1 MAITTPHS
9 KVIQSVLS
17 CLSTAPG
24 IKRYWLAYSGGID
37 SHVLL
42 HVLSSHQHIF
52 GDAKFQAVH
61 INHALSPQADQW
73 AEHCRLTCERL
84 QIPFIAIDVDATPRP
99 GESPEAR
106 AREVRYQAIERLIKT
121 DDCLLTAHH
130 QDDQVETLLL
140 QLMRGSGPKGLAAM
154 PQWSIFHAGHLAR
167 PLIQVRREDI
177 RAYAMANQLKW
188 VTDESNLNLK
198 FDRNFIRHEIV
209 PRLTQRWPSLAQTI
223 SRSARYCAEAVEI
236 LDHDAR
242 QVLQAINPN
251 GLFYLPVSRL
261 LELSKA
267 QQRNTLRYWIHQHD
281 MNTPSSTRLEQVTEQ
296 LLHAAPDASPMVS
309 WEGCELRRYR
319 DQLHIMA
326 PLPPVNTDETLEW
339 NIANPVTI
347 NAIGE
352 LSARPAVGAGIAK
365 RLVTG
370 RSLSVQFRKGGESIQ
385 PMGRPQHHTL
395 KKLFQERGIPPWI
408 RDRTPL
414 IYIDEQLAAVGN
426 LFVGQ
431 QFCAENG
438 EDGFIFQWESE
449 IQCGSAQVTDLW

>member
-1 MAITTPHS
+1 
-9 KVIQSVLS
+9 V
-17 CLSTAPG
+17 PG
-24 IKRYWLAYSGGID
+24 IQRYWLAYSGGID

-73 AEHCRLTCERL
+73 AEHCQLTCERL

-106 AREVRYQAIERLIKT
+106 AREVRYRTIERLIKN
-121 DDCLLTAHH
+121 DECLLTAHH

-154 PQWSIFHAGHLAR
+154 AQWSSFFAGHLAR
-167 PLIQVRREDI
+167 PLIHVRREDI
-177 RAYAMANQLKW
+177 QAYAMANQLKW
-188 VTDESNLNLK
+188 VTDESNLNLR

-242 QVLQAINPN
+242 HVLEEVNPN
-251 GLFYLPVSRL
+251 GLPCLSVSRL
-261 LELSKA
+261 LQFPKSR
-267 QQRNTLRYWIHQHD
+267 QRNTLRYWIHQHG
-281 MNTPSSTRLEQVTEQ
+281 MNTPSSTRLEQVIEQ
-296 LLHAAPDASPMVS
+296 LLHAAPDASPKVG

-326 PLPPVNTDETLEW
+326 PLSPVNTEERIDW
-339 NIANPVTI
+339 NIEHPAAI
-347 NAIGE
+347 NGIGQ
-352 LSARPAVGAGIAK
+352 LSVRSAVGEGVAK
-365 RLVTG
+365 RLVAG
-370 RSLSVQFRKGGESIQ
+370 KRVGVQFRKGGESIQ
-385 PMGRPQHHTL
+385 PVGRQQHHTL
-395 KKLFQERGIPPWI
+395 KKLFQESGIPPWI

-414 IYIDEQLAAVGN
+414 IYIDGQLAAVGD
-426 LFVGQ
+426 LFIDQ
-431 QFCAENG
+431 LFHAQSG
-438 EDGFIFQWESE
+438 EDGVIFQWESG
-449 IQCGSAQVTDLW
+449 ISRVSAQVTDL